1 MRACGGDLQAGALGG
16 SNQFATGAMH
26 FDAQLADVF
35 TNFRAGLD
43 DGLMHFVLD
52 LFDDVR
58 RSGGDELHHVRAELA
73 GSGINDLKFFFYA
86 DGEAVSHGVAL
97 RDLKLWGLLARI
109 IPRWCGKYILA
120 RLAGPKFGHARI
132 RSRRIEKF
140 CAKKEGQTRATALY
154 QAYLIGGRT

>member
-1 MRACGGDLQAGALGG
+1 MRACGGDLQPRALGG
-16 SNQFATGAMH
+16 GDQFAAGAMH

-43 DGLMHFVLD
+43 DGLMHLVLD

-73 GSGINDLKFFFYA
+73 GSGINNLKFFFYA

-97 RDLKLWGLLARI
+97 RDLELWGLLARI

-120 RLAGPKFGHARI
+120 RASRTKVWDARI
-132 RSRRIEKF
+132 GSRRIEKF
-140 CAKKEGQTRATALY
+140 CAKKRGRHVRLPFIK
-154 QAYLIGGRT
+154 LI